1 MRDDEKCGRSKEAN
15 TPELISQTVGVR
27 VKVTMLRF

>member
-1 MRDDEKCGRSKEAN
+1 MRDDEKCGRSKEIN
-15 TPELISQTVGVR
+15 TPELIGQR